1 MIMAQHIKYVQHTIR
16 TNLHTT
22 IDDTNLTVADIKKIV
37 DEQFKAMDTE
47 VEGILH
53 DHLVTVKDAN
63 KKSRA
68 AMEEL
73 HSHLEAELK
82 AQEQEEQRYNEAQ
95 DKAHKDK
102 KAKDD
107 AHTKGAETHVNQIFD
122 HVYDIAKKMGDADI
136 DSLIKP
142 ATVKEWEQLITDTET
157 GKINY
162 DDAVKK
168 MEEVITKDSAALKL
182 AEATGCFE
190 LIHEDGGAKGVTE
203 VTNFRSLLKHI
214 KWLPQY
220 SAVLEEFASWKSG
233 DKTIQQVL
241 VWVQEQVSAGKLD
254 DRWLAAAVK
263 PAATATTTTTTTT
276 ATAQEGK

>member
-1 MIMAQHIKYVQHTIR
+1 
-16 TNLHTT
+16 
-22 IDDTNLTVADIKKIV
+22 
-37 DEQFKAMDTE
+37 
-47 VEGILH
+47 
-53 DHLVTVKDAN
+53 
-63 KKSRA
+63 
-68 AMEEL
+68 MEEL

-95 DKAHKDK
+95 EKAHKDK
-102 KAKDD
+102 KAKDN
-107 AHTKGAETHVNQIFD
+107 AHTKGAQTQVNQIFD

-190 LIHEDGGAKGVTE
+190 LIHDDGGAV
-203 VTNFRSLLKHI
+203 
-214 KWLPQY
+214 
-220 SAVLEEFASWKSG
+220 VLR
-233 DKTIQQVL
+233 V
-241 VWVQEQVSAGKLD
+241 
-254 DRWLAAAVK
+254 
-263 PAATATTTTTTTT
+263 
-276 ATAQEGK
+276 

>member
-1 MIMAQHIKYVQHTIR
+1 M
-16 TNLHTT
+16 
-22 IDDTNLTVADIKKIV
+22 
-37 DEQFKAMDTE
+37 
-47 VEGILH
+47 G
-53 DHLVTVKDAN
+53 
-63 KKSRA
+63 
-68 AMEEL
+68 
-73 HSHLEAELK
+73 
-82 AQEQEEQRYNEAQ
+82 QEEQRYNEAQ
-95 DKAHKDK
+95 QKAHKNK
-102 KAKDD
+102 QAKDD
-107 AHTKGAETHVNQIFD
+107 AYMKESEAHINQIFD

-142 ATVKEWEQLITDTET
+142 ATVEEWEQLITDTET

-168 MEEVITKDSAALKL
+168 MEEVITKDDAALKL

-220 SAVLEEFASWKSG
+220 SAVLEEFASWKKG

-241 VWVQEQVSAGKLD
+241 LWVQEQVSAGKLD

-263 PAATATTTTTTTT
+263 PAAIATTTTTTTTT
-276 ATAQEGK
+276 ATAQEEGKYT

>member
-1 MIMAQHIKYVQHTIR
+1 MG
-16 TNLHTT
+16 
-22 IDDTNLTVADIKKIV
+22 

-53 DHLVTVKDAN
+53 N
-63 KKSRA
+63 
-68 AMEEL
+68 
-73 HSHLEAELK
+73 HLEAELK
-82 AQEQEEQRYNEAQ
+82 AQEEEEKRYNEAQ
-95 DKAHKDK
+95 QKAHKNK
-102 KAKDD
+102 QAKDE
-107 AHTKGAETHVNQIFD
+107 AHINQIFD

-190 LIHEDGGAKGVTE
+190 LIHEDGGAEGVTE

-233 DKTIQQVL
+233 DNTIQQVL
-241 VWVQEQVSAGKLD
+241 LWVQEQVSAGKLD
-254 DRWLAAAVK
+254 DRWLAAAMK
-263 PAATATTTTTTTT
+263 PAAAAATTAT